1 MPYIS
6 DAKFLEMKIV
16 LKLAR
21 KQVEQS
27 QKKLAELRQQ
37 REQEDQGRQERY

>member
-6 DAKFLEMKIV
+6 AAKEQELKVMV
-16 LKLAR
+16 KLAR
-21 KQVEQS
+21 KRMEQS

-37 REQEDQGRQERY
+37 REQEDKGRRERH